1 MKTLIVEDD
10 FISRRFMQ
18 AVLSRYG
25 LCHMAVNGFEAMDAF
40 KQSWAEEIPYDLI
53 CLDIMMPGLDG
64 HQVLQEIRRFEDQR
78 GVFGNAGVK
87 VIMTT
92 AISDPRTIMKA
103 FKEQCEDYLIK
114 PIDKAKLVEK
124 ILKLGLLKDA
134 Q

>member
-25 LCHMAVNGFEAMDAF
+25 PCHIAVNGYEAIDAF
-40 KQSWAEEIPYDLI
+40 KNSWEEESPYELI
-53 CLDIMMPGLDG
+53 CLDIMMPGIDG
-64 HQVLQEIRRFEDQR
+64 HQVLQEIRRLEAQR
-78 GVFGNAGVK
+78 EVFGGAGVK

-124 ILKLGLLKDA
+124 IVKLGLLKGA